1 MARITLK
8 IKKCLLDWKETYQLI
23 REEMT
28 PRERMDAFGRGE
40 EIDRVICVPDMGV
53 TMAPFIG
60 VKVSDYYHSAEHMA
74 NLEIAL
80 FKRLRHDSVGISTS
94 LRGVAEAMGSKIAYP
109 DYNISYLLEPAVK
122 SVEQIES
129 LKVVNPLKDGRLPIL
144 LEALRLTKD
153 ALIKEVDVG
162 AAMSGPFSVAAS
174 IVGTENLMKWMI
186 KYPKA
191 IHTLMEIV
199 AESNN
204 RYIEEVAKLGLSI
217 GFADPVSSTSLI
229 SPKQFREFSLPYL
242 KKNIDRIKET
252 TGSAPGIHICGKS
265 KELWLDVVDAGV
277 SNFSIDN
284 IEGLEEAKRIMGDR
298 VIITGNV
305 PPVDVMYLGTKED
318 IFESVKESI
327 RKGHDSPKG
336 FILSTG
342 CQIPMNTPIEKI
354 EMFMDAAN
362 TYGRYP
368 IIPFENHRNV
378 R

>member
-1 MARITLK
+1 V
-8 IKKCLLDWKETYQLI
+8 IKEK
-23 REEMT
+23 MT
-28 PRERMDAFGRGE
+28 PRERMDAFSRGE

-60 VKVSDYYHSAEHMA
+60 VKVSEYYHSAELMA

-122 SVEQIES
+122 SVDQVES
-129 LKVVNPLKDGRLPIL
+129 LKIVNPLKDGRLPIL
-144 LEALRLTKD
+144 LEALKLTRN

-174 IVGTENLMKWMI
+174 VVGTENLLKWMI
-186 KYPKA
+186 KCPRKV
-191 IHTLMEIV
+191 HTLMEIV

-217 GFADPVSSTSLI
+217 GFADPVSSISLI
-229 SPKQFREFSLPYL
+229 GPKQFREFSLPYL
-242 KKNIDRIKET
+242 KKNVDKIKET

-265 KELWLDVVDAGV
+265 KEIWQDVVDTGI

-284 IEGLEEAKRIMGDR
+284 VEDLEEAKKIMGDR
-298 VIITGNV
+298 VVITGNV
-305 PPVDVMYLGTKED
+305 PPVDAVYLGTKED
-318 IFESVKESI
+318 IFKAVKQSI
-327 RKGHDSPKG
+327 LKGHDSPKG

-342 CQIPMNTPIEKI
+342 CQIPMNTPIENI
-354 EMFMDAAN
+354 EMFMEAGVF
-362 TYGRYP
+362 YGKYP
-368 IIPFENHRNV
+368 IDLELLTKDS
-378 R
+378 